1 MKEKKSMQRLEK
13 RQSRAEDRNRLHPAS
28 RAAKKQC
35 RQIQVQSIEQNLP
48 DQSVISNLVRKYLK
62 NS

>member
-1 MKEKKSMQRLEK
+1 MQRPEK
-13 RQSRAEDRNRLHPAS
+13 RQSRADDRDKSHPVN